1 MKLLTSTALF
11 LLLISL
17 ASVSYGQVETVN
29 YPNGGVYVGEVEGGG
44 LTRRPHGLG
53 ILTTADGNIYE
64 GNWEYGLQHG
74 MGTHTNPDGVVTF
87 TGEWVHGAARVP
99 LATLRE
105 QEREQLERE
114 RERLALIAAIHL

>member
-1 MKLLTSTALF
+1 MKHLTSTALF

-74 MGTHTNPDGVVTF
+74 MGVRRQTNGTD
-87 TGEWVHGAARVP
+87 EH
-99 LATLRE
+99 
-105 QEREQLERE
+105 
-114 RERLALIAAIHL
+114 LI